1 VFLDSD
7 YATARNAVLRWFG
20 NLDELRTELLSGDNP
35 KGRVQEWLAQRRM
48 GQTLQYRLTQTMGPA
63 HAKVFQ
69 VELVVKDEVLGAG
82 EGRSKKE
89 AEEQAARVAL
99 IKMAE
104 REKQQAAQ
112 QQ

>member
-1 VFLDSD
+1 MDSD

-20 NLDELRTELLSGDNP
+20 NLDELRAELLSGDNP
-35 KGRVQEWLAQRRM
+35 KGRLQEWLAQHRA
-48 GQTLQYRLTQTMGPA
+48 GHALQYHLTQTTGPD

-69 VELVVKDEVLGAG
+69 IELTVQNEVLGTG

-89 AEEQAARVAL
+89 AEEAAARAAL
-99 IKMAE
+99 VKLTE
-104 REKQQAAQ
+104 QDKQQAAQ